1 MELID
6 ISFQMAIITI
16 VVLIFA
22 YSVRKFVIA
31 LSRKVGMKV
40 IISNRSHKDY
50 KKKFYIVGKPHKE
63 VYAVSKRPN
72 GVPDLLVDVD
82 DVLFI

>member
-6 ISFQMAIITI
+6 TSFQMAFIAF
-16 VVLIFA
+16 VVLILA
-22 YSVRKFVIA
+22 YFIRKAYYAIVN
-31 LSRKVGMKV
+31 KVGMKV

-50 KKKFYIVGKPHKE
+50 KKKFYIVGKPHKDI
-63 VYAVSKRPN
+63 YAVSKRPR